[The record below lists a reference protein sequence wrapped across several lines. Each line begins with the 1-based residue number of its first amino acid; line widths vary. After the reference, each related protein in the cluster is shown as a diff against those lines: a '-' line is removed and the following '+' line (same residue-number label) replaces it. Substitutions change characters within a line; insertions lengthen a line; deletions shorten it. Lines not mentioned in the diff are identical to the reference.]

1 MCSDFVVVDRR
12 GDLRLEVG
20 REPGTRDDS
29 WQRAEFLVCSR
40 TLARASPVFDR
51 MLHGPFVE
59 AKHDPKDSAGWRVV
73 LPDNNPAPMEVF
85 LNIAHANVARIP
97 HILSVD
103 HLYDLAV
110 LTNYYDA
117 TPLLSPWIDVWISS
131 TSEISRDA
139 NMIQPKLLWISWEF
153 GRTDTFRIVAHRL
166 LMEEPS
172 PARSIHEGDEVQAP
186 HILEYIDSIRIQ
198 AIQKLLHVVRDVTDR
213 LTVADEG
220 PRWCRHA
227 RQVRHH
233 QCESMALGSIT
244 FCLARAGLWPLPA
257 AAEVKLSLSD
267 LDRVLAS
274 MVIHDI
280 GETTDEPRVDH
291 GVCNP
296 RQLLMKQVEQVM
308 RGVPSPVADFHVKHL
323 EEQAVRL
330 RHGSAK

>member
-1 MCSDFVVVDRR
+1 MAYSSNWHSTITTLNMCSDFVVVDRR

-153 GRTDTFRIVAHRL
+153 GRTETFRIVAHRL
-166 LMEEPS
+166 LMEEP
-172 PARSIHEGDEVQAP
+172 PRARSIHEGDEVQAP
-186 HILEYIDSIRIQ
+186 HILGKMHSKTPMKRKWLEVPPSANNGGYRIYRLDSDPSYSEATACSSR
-198 AIQKLLHVVRDVTDR
+198 
-213 LTVADEG
+213 
-220 PRWCRHA
+220 RH
-227 RQVRHH
+227 RQTH
-233 QCESMALGSIT
+233 
-244 FCLARAGLWPLPA
+244 
-257 AAEVKLSLSD
+257 
-267 LDRVLAS
+267 
-274 MVIHDI
+274 
-280 GETTDEPRVDH
+280 
-291 GVCNP
+291 
-296 RQLLMKQVEQVM
+296 
-308 RGVPSPVADFHVKHL
+308 RG
-323 EEQAVRL
+323 
-330 RHGSAK
+330 G